1 MTTTD
6 TYFGNLGEDGF
17 AKLPDILKRFLSYT
31 RWETTSDPA
40 STTSPSTE
48 TQRAFAEHLV
58 DEFMEAGAGEAAI
71 TAEGIVMAAIPAS
84 PGCEDAPAIGFI
96 AHMDTSPEAPGR
108 DVKWRLIHY
117 EGGDIVLN
125 AEAGA
130 VMTLERFPEVAK
142 YAGDDLV
149 VTDGTT
155 LLGADDKAGVA
166 VLVELARWFSQR
178 PDVRH
183 ARICLAVTPDEEIGR
198 GAEHFD
204 PEAFGAAYAYTI
216 DGGEAGGLDS
226 ETFNAAMVT
235 ARCRGLNVHPGS
247 AKGKMVNAIRIAED
261 FLSRFPAD
269 ETPETTEMYEG
280 FFHPVRIDGTVNGCR
295 IAMLIRDHSRER
307 FEARKALAQR
317 IAEDV
322 CAKWGEGAVALE
334 IEDQYYNLS
343 EYLKDAPRVV
353 ELAREA
359 IRRCGL
365 ELVELPVRGGTDGC
379 VISSKGLPTANLFT
393 GGLNFHGVYECLPVK
408 SLLASF
414 DVARTLCEMSA
425 DVKSVKGPANR

>member
-1 MTTTD
+1 MTD
-6 TYFGNLGEDGF
+6 NYYGNIGEDGF
-17 AKLPDILKRFLSYT
+17 AKLPDLLKRFLSYT
-31 RWETTSDPA
+31 RWETTSDPSSGKA
-40 STTSPSTE
+40 PSTE
-48 TQRAFAEHLV
+48 AQRLFAEHLV
-58 DEFMEAGAGEAAI
+58 DEFMAAGASEAAI
-71 TAEGIVMAAIPAS
+71 TPEGIVMAGLPAT
-84 PGCEDAPAIGFI
+84 PGCEAAPAIGFI

-108 DVKWRLIHY
+108 DVKWQIVHY
-117 EGGDIVLN
+117 QGGDIELN
-125 AEAGA
+125 REKGIALR
-130 VMTLERFPEVAK
+130 LERFPEVAK

-166 VLVELARWFSQR
+166 VLVELVRWFSAR
-178 PDVRH
+178 PDVPH
-183 ARICLAVTPDEEIGR
+183 ARLCFAVTPDEEIGH
-198 GAEHFD
+198 GADHFD
-204 PEAFGAAYAYTI
+204 PEAFGADYAYTI

-226 ETFNAAMVT
+226 ETFNAAMASV
-235 ARCRGLNVHPGS
+235 RCRGLNVHPGS
-247 AKGKMVNAIRIAED
+247 AKGKMMNAIRIAED

-280 FFHPVRIDGTVNGCR
+280 FFHPVHIEGGVGGCR

-307 FEARKALAQR
+307 FEARKAEVRR
-317 IAEDV
+317 IAAEV
-322 CAKWGEGAVALE
+322 CRDWGEGAVEVE
-334 IEDQYYNLS
+334 IEDQYRNLI
-343 EYLKDAPRVV
+343 EYLKDAPKVL

-365 ELVELPVRGGTDGC
+365 TLVELPVRGGTDGC

-408 SLLASF
+408 SLAASF

-425 DVKSVKGPANR
+425 AVKSIKD